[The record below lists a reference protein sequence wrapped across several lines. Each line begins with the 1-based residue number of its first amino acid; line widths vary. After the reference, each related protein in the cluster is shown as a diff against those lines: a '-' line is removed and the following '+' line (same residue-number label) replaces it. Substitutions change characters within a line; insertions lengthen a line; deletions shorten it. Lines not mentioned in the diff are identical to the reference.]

1 MENKLKTKRAVN
13 KKYYFMIIEVN
24 DLDNLNRF
32 QKNKKVRGKKL
43 EKNKLYKKM
52 FTEFI
57 RDDA

>member
-1 MENKLKTKRAVN
+1 
-13 KKYYFMIIEVN
+13 MIIKVN

-32 QKNKKVRGKKL
+32 QKKGKEKKNMR
-43 EKNKLYKKM
+43 EKMNYIKM